1 MDGRSRELL
10 IEQVREAIRANLT
23 PEEAGE
29 DAKVEPEV
37 KNSILPNGGSVCS
50 DA

>member
-1 MDGRSRELL
+1 ML

-37 KNSILPNGGSVCS
+37 KSPFYHNGGSICS